1 MAKTDDVSMTSSV
14 SQRRVENANAHLSI
28 QIKGPGI
35 VTEICPISEFCLGH
49 FKKNIKSNINISAE
63 IRSV

>member
-1 MAKTDDVSMTSSV
+1 MAKTDDVSSMTSSV

-28 QIKGPGI
+28 QIKGRGI

-49 FKKNIKSNINISAE
+49 FIKNIK
-63 IRSV
+63 